1 MILREVSRSVPLV
14 AVFAAMCTGIVA
26 WWRDIPSTVFC
37 LFFLVLLYD
46 RSRIVHMGAG
56 LALACAAAA
65 FAPSWAEIPDGERL
79 LRGAVAESG
88 FHQGTFRVVL
98 EDVLVDG
105 LPVRGNALVKIYGR
119 VTELAPE
126 SLFEGRVI
134 VKRPRRNGN
143 PGDFDY
149 EKYLLGQGIT
159 LSGYVRDL
167 SLVRIES
174 SGPAGGLRHRSCS
187 LLSGYARPE
196 AEILKAVLTGDRGG
210 LVYSLRDRF
219 ASLGIAHL
227 MAISGL
233 HMGIV
238 FLLGCTISFT
248 LLRIVPQA
256 AARIDTPFAAKLSGL
271 ASVAAYTWFVG
282 CSIPALRAAI
292 MAGAVILSL
301 MLTRKGRLL
310 EGLALAGILIVLWM
324 PHALVSSSFL
334 LSFAAVLG
342 IAGVLERL
350 ENAPRWA
357 IFLAIPIV
365 ATAFTLPVAISH
377 FGFVSRIGILANL
390 LIVPW
395 FSFVVMPLG
404 MTGLAAS
411 AVSPWLSGIFLSL
424 SFDAISLILRA
435 SESLGKLS
443 AVAVPGTAWAMICYV
458 GLITAFFAQSSMAK
472 RILVWL
478 SAVLIIVI
486 PVGLRIHRNLL
497 PLCFDFISVGQG
509 DSILVTRG
517 ETAILIDAGGSRS
530 GFDTGRF
537 IVAPHLLRRG
547 VTKLDLAV
555 ITHPHPDHIGGM
567 PYILERFPVGEVWTN
582 MKYSWNPDFQSVI
595 YITQGRDIP
604 VRNVCLGDVHRYGGL
619 LVEVLNPRRRIE
631 RQSVGMDLNLL
642 SVALMIG
649 DGSMRGLFMG
659 DVEGLGEIRLCR
671 SGRDL
676 SADVLKVGHHGSKNS
691 CLTMFLERVNPK
703 VAVIQAGYGNIYNL
717 PNSAALDRLSRQGA
731 LIRRTDLHGEVR
743 VYPSDPG
750 LEVKS
755 NRLSTDKTL
764 DE

>member
-14 AVFAAMCTGIVA
+14 SVFAAVCMGIVA

-37 LFFLVLLYD
+37 LFFLVMLYD

-56 LALACAAAA
+56 LILACAAAA
-65 FAPSWAEIPDGERL
+65 FAPSWADIPDGEHL
-79 LRGAVAESG
+79 LKGRVADSG
-88 FHQGTFRVVL
+88 FHQGTYRVL
-98 EDVLVDG
+98 LKDVLVDKR
-105 LPVRGNALVKIYGR
+105 PVRGRALVRIYDR
-119 VTELAPE
+119 VIEIAPG

-134 VKRPRRNGN
+134 VKKPRPNGN
-143 PGDFDY
+143 PGEFDY
-149 EKYLLGQGIT
+149 GKYLLGQGIT
-159 LSGYVRDL
+159 LSGYVKDF
-167 SLVRIES
+167 SQTRIENDR
-174 SGPAGGLRHRSCS
+174 AAWGLRHRLCS

-210 LVYSLRDRF
+210 LAYSLRDSF

-238 FLLGCTISFT
+238 FLLGSTLSFT
-248 LLRIVPQA
+248 LFRIVPQA
-256 AARIDTPFAAKLSGL
+256 ASRIDTPLAANAAGMIC
-271 ASVAAYTWFVG
+271 VGAYTWFVG

-301 MLTRKGRLL
+301 MLSRKGRLL

-324 PHALVSSSFL
+324 PHALTSSSFL

-342 IAGVLERL
+342 IAGVLERIGD
-350 ENAPRWA
+350 APRWVL
-357 IFLAIPIV
+357 FFAIPIV

-377 FGFVSRIGILANL
+377 FGFVSRLSIPANL

-404 MTGLAAS
+404 IAGLAAS
-411 AVSPWLSGIFLSL
+411 AVNPWLSGILLSL
-424 SFDAISLILRA
+424 SFESIDLILTA
-435 SESLGKLS
+435 CESFGTLS
-443 AVAVPGTAWAMICYV
+443 AMAVPGTAWAMICYT
-458 GLITAFFAQSSMAK
+458 GLIVAFFAERSLAK

-486 PVGLRIHRNLL
+486 PVGLQIHRNLL

-509 DSILVTRG
+509 DSILVTQG
-517 ETAILIDAGGSRS
+517 KTAILIDAGGSRS

-547 VTKLDLAV
+547 VTELDLVV
-555 ITHPHPDHIGGM
+555 ITHSHPDHIGGM
-567 PYILERFPVGEVWTN
+567 PYILERFPVREVWTN
-582 MKYSWNPDFQSVI
+582 MKYCWNQDFQSVI
-595 YITQGRDIP
+595 YITEDRDIP
-604 VRNVCLGDVHRYGGL
+604 VRNVCLGDVYQYGDL
-619 LVEVLNPRRRIE
+619 RVEVLNPRRRIE
-631 RQSVGMDLNLL
+631 QQSEGMDLNLH

-649 DGSMRGLFMG
+649 DGSMKGLFMG
-659 DVEGLGEIRLCR
+659 DVDGLGEIRLCR
-671 SGRDL
+671 SGQDL
-676 SADVLKVGHHGSKNS
+676 SADVLKVGHHGSRNS
-691 CLTMFLERVNPK
+691 CQMMFLERVEPK
-703 VAVIQAGYGNIYNL
+703 IAVIQAGYGNVFNL
-717 PNSAALDRLSRQGA
+717 PNRAALDRLSRKGV
-731 LIRRTDLHGEVR
+731 LIRRTDLHGGVR
-743 VYPSDPG
+743 VYSSIGG

-755 NRLSTDKTL
+755 GRFPADRSL